1 MKILHIFD
9 HSLPLHSGYTFRS
22 RAILQ
27 QQRKLGYS
35 TCHVTSPKHPANG
48 SDNDSE
54 TAEGYT
60 FYRTKAYQSWFWRLP
75 VLKELAVVLALKSR
89 IKQLIK
95 AEQPD
100 VLHAHSPA
108 LNGLAALWAAK
119 KAGIPVVYEIRAFW
133 EDAAVDH
140 GTCQE
145 DDLRYNLS
153 RALETYVAKK
163 AQAVTTICEG
173 LRRDLISRGISADK
187 ITVIPNAVDP
197 EQFQP
202 ISEKNIS
209 LELQYQLKN
218 KMVLGFLGSFYAY
231 EGLDLLI
238 KALPLI
244 RQKIPS
250 VTLLLVGGGP
260 QESALKQLISQLG
273 LNDAVIMPGRVPHS
287 DVMQYYSLVDLLVYP
302 RKAMRLT
309 ELVTP
314 LKPLEAM
321 AQGMRLLASDV
332 GGHLELIEH
341 GKTGWLFQRD
351 NIDDLAEQAI
361 RILKNLSTNDEVIE
375 NGLQFVRTERNWA
388 ASVGRYVAL
397 YQRLQQQR
405 LKHEH

>member
-27 QQRKLGYS
+27 QQRQLGFT
-35 TCHVTSPKHPANG
+35 TCHVTSPKHPD
-48 SDNDSE
+48 SDNGQQ

-60 FYRTKAYQSWFWRLP
+60 FHRTRAYQSWFWRLP
-75 VLKELAVVLALKSR
+75 VLKELAVVLALKNR
-89 IKQLIK
+89 LLQLIK
-95 AEQPD
+95 TEQPD
-100 VLHAHSPA
+100 ILHAHSPA

-119 KAGIPVVYEIRAFW
+119 KTAIPVVYEIRAFW

-140 GTCQE
+140 GTCKE
-145 DDLRYNLS
+145 HDLRYRLS
-153 RALETYVAKK
+153 HALESYVAKK
-163 AQAVTTICEG
+163 ASAITTICEG
-173 LRRDLISRGISADK
+173 LRQDLISRGISADK

-197 EQFQP
+197 QQFQLL
-202 ISEKNIS
+202 SAKNVALS
-209 LELQYQLKN
+209 QQYQLQDKV
-218 KMVLGFLGSFYAY
+218 VLGFLGSFYAY

-244 RQKIPS
+244 RQQIPN

-260 QESALKQLISQLG
+260 QDAQLKQLVSQLG
-273 LNDAVIMPGRVPHS
+273 LTDSVIMPGRVPHS
-287 DVMQYYSLVDLLVYP
+287 EVMQYYSLVDLLVYP

-332 GGHLELIEH
+332 GGHQELIEH

-351 NIDDLAEQAI
+351 NIEDLAEQAI
-361 RILKNLSTNDEVIE
+361 RILQQLGSSEQIIE
-375 NGLQFVRTERNWA
+375 NGLEFIRTERNWA

-397 YQRLQQQR
+397 YQRLVD
-405 LKHEH
+405 EH

>member
-27 QQRKLGYS
+27 QQRALGYD
-35 TCHVTSPKHPANG
+35 TCHVTSPKHPN
-48 SDNDSE
+48 SENDSQ
-54 TAEGYT
+54 TAEGFS
-60 FYRTKAYQSWFWRLP
+60 FYRTKAYQSAFWRLP
-75 VLKELAVVLALKSR
+75 VLKELAVVLALKNR
-89 IKQLIK
+89 LRQLIK
-95 AEQPD
+95 LEKPD

-119 KAGIPVVYEIRAFW
+119 HSGIPVVYEIRAFW

-140 GTCQE
+140 GSCKE
-145 DDLRYNLS
+145 GDLRYRLT

-163 AQAVTTICEG
+163 AQAITTICEG

-197 EQFQP
+197 QQFQL
-202 ISEKNIS
+202 ISSKN
-209 LELQYQLKN
+209 LALQSQFALKD
-218 KMVLGFLGSFYAY
+218 KAVLGFLGSFYAY

-244 RQKIPS
+244 RQKVPS
-250 VTLLLVGGGP
+250 ACLLLVGGGP
-260 QESALKQLISQLG
+260 QEAALKQLVSELKLQ
-273 LNDAVIMPGRVPHS
+273 DAVIMPGRVPHS
-287 DVMQYYSLVDLLVYP
+287 EVMQYYSLVDLLVYP

-361 RILKNLSTNDEVIE
+361 RILKNFSSNDAIID

-405 LKHEH
+405 VLHER

>member
-27 QQRKLGYS
+27 QQRKLGYD
-35 TCHVTSPKHPANG
+35 TCHVTSPKHPN
-48 SDNDSE
+48 SDNDSQ
-54 TAEGYT
+54 TAEGFS
-60 FYRTKAYQSWFWRLP
+60 FYRTKAYQSWFWCLP
-75 VLKELAVVLALKSR
+75 VLKELAVVLALKNR
-89 IKQLIK
+89 LRQLIK
-95 AEQPD
+95 LEKPD
-100 VLHAHSPA
+100 IMHAHSPA

-119 KAGIPVVYEIRAFW
+119 KTGIPVVYEIRAFW

-140 GTCQE
+140 GSCRE
-145 DDLRYNLS
+145 GDLRYRLT

-163 AQAVTTICEG
+163 ANAVTTICEG

-197 EQFQP
+197 QQFQQ
-202 ISEKNIS
+202 INSKNTA
-209 LELQYQLKN
+209 LQAEFQLQGKA
-218 KMVLGFLGSFYAY
+218 VLGFLGSFYAY

-250 VTLLLVGGGP
+250 ATLLLVGGGP
-260 QESALKQLISQLG
+260 QELALKQLVTELN
-273 LNDAVIMPGRVPHS
+273 LNDAVIMPGRVAHS
-287 DVMQYYSLVDLLVYP
+287 EVMQYYSLVDLLVYP

-361 RILKNLSTNDEVIE
+361 RVLKNFSSNDSIIE
-375 NGLQFVRTERNWA
+375 NGLQFVHNERNWA
-388 ASVGRYVAL
+388 VSVSRYVAL
-397 YQRLQQQR
+397 YQRLQQ
-405 LKHEH
+405 HEH

>member
-27 QQRKLGYS
+27 QQRNLGYQ
-35 TCHVTSPKHPANG
+35 TCHVTSAKHPDNG
-48 SDNDSE
+48 EAVED
-54 TAEGYT
+54 AEGFS
-60 FYRTKAYQSWFWRLP
+60 FYRTAPYRSWFWRLP
-75 VLKELAVVLALKSR
+75 VLKELAVVLALKKR
-89 IKQLIK
+89 ILQLVHLEK
-95 AEQPD
+95 PD

-108 LNGLAALWAAK
+108 LNGLAAIWAAK
-119 KAGIPVVYEIRAFW
+119 ATSLPVVYEIRAFW

-140 GTCQE
+140 GSCKE
-145 DDLRYNLS
+145 GDLRYKLT

-163 AQAVTTICEG
+163 ADAVTTICQG
-173 LRRDLISRGISADK
+173 LKQDLISRGISEDK

-197 EQFQP
+197 EQFQL
-202 ISEKNIS
+202 IGAKNTA
-209 LELQYQLKN
+209 LELEFNLQN
-218 KMVLGFLGSFYAY
+218 KPVLGFLGSFYAY

-238 KALPLI
+238 RALPLI

-250 VTLLLVGGGP
+250 ATLLLVGGGP
-260 QESALKQLISQLG
+260 QQKALEQLVQQLD
-273 LNDAVIMPGRVPHS
+273 LTDAVIMPGRVPHS
-287 DVMQYYSLVDLLVYP
+287 SVMQYYSLVDLLVYP

-321 AQGMRLLASDV
+321 AQGVRLLASDV

-351 NIDDLAEQAI
+351 NIEDLAEQAI
-361 RILKNLSTNDEVIE
+361 RALKNFSTNDGIAE
-375 NGLQFVRTERNWA
+375 NALQFIQSERNWA
-388 ASVGRYVAL
+388 VSVGRYVSIYAGL
-397 YQRLQQQR
+397 HRG
-405 LKHEH
+405 

>member
-27 QQRKLGYS
+27 QQHNMGYQ
-35 TCHVTSPKHPANG
+35 TCHITSPKHPATEH
-48 SDNDSE
+48 SIE
-54 TAEGYT
+54 QAESFS
-60 FYRTKAYQSWFWRLP
+60 FYRTKAYSSWFWRLP
-75 VLKELAVVLALKSR
+75 VLKELAVVLALKQR
-89 IKQLIK
+89 MAQVIRLEKP
-95 AEQPD
+95 A

-119 KAGIPVVYEIRAFW
+119 QAKLPVVYEIRAFW

-140 GTCQE
+140 GSCTE
-145 DDLRYNLS
+145 GDLRYNLT
-153 RALETYVAKK
+153 RALESYVAKK
-163 AQAVTTICEG
+163 ADAVTTICQG
-173 LRRDLISRGISADK
+173 LRQDLISRGIKSDK
-187 ITVIPNAVDP
+187 ITVIANAVDP
-197 EQFQP
+197 NQFAL
-202 ISEKNIS
+202 IHEKNPR
-209 LELQYQLKN
+209 LEQQFQLKN
-218 KMVLGFLGSFYAY
+218 KLVLGFLGSFYAY

-238 KALPLI
+238 RALPLI
-244 RQKIPS
+244 RQKLPS
-250 VTLLLVGGGP
+250 ATLLLIGGGP
-260 QESALKQLISQLG
+260 QEAALKQLVNE
-273 LNDAVIMPGRVPHS
+273 LNLTDAVIMPGRVPHS

-351 NIDDLAEQAI
+351 NIEDLAEQAI
-361 RILKNLSTNDEVIE
+361 RALSNVGADSSITDNARHFI
-375 NGLQFVRTERNWA
+375 QTERNWA
-388 ASVGRYVAL
+388 ATTAPYQVL
-397 YQRLQQQR
+397 YTRLLHGQ
-405 LKHEH
+405 

>member
-27 QQRKLGYS
+27 QQRVLGYH
-35 TCHVTSPKHPANG
+35 TCHVTSPKHPN
-48 SDNDSE
+48 SENDSQ
-54 TAEGYT
+54 TAEGFS

-75 VLKELAVVLALKSR
+75 VLKELAVVLALKKR
-89 IKQLIK
+89 LLQLIK
-95 AEQPD
+95 LEQPD
-100 VLHAHSPA
+100 ILHAHSPA

-119 KAGIPVVYEIRAFW
+119 KAGIPLVYEIRAFW

-140 GTCQE
+140 GSCE
-145 DDLRYNLS
+145 EGDVRYRLT

-163 AQAVTTICEG
+163 ANAITTICEG

-187 ITVIPNAVDP
+187 ITVVANAVDP
-197 EQFQP
+197 EQFQL
-202 ISEKNIS
+202 ISERNS
-209 LELQYQLKN
+209 PLELQYQLKN
-218 KMVLGFLGSFYAY
+218 KLVLGFLGSFYAY

-244 RQKIPS
+244 RQKVPS
-250 VTLLLVGGGP
+250 ATLLLVGGGP
-260 QESALKQLISQLG
+260 QEAALKQLVSQLG
-273 LNDAVIMPGRVPHS
+273 LKDAVIMPGRVPHS

-351 NIDDLAEQAI
+351 NIDDLAEQAV
-361 RILKNLSTNDEVIE
+361 RILKNFSNHDKIIA
-375 NGLQFVRTERNWA
+375 NGLQFIRTERNWA
-388 ASVGRYVAL
+388 ASVGHYVAL
-397 YQRLQQQR
+397 YQRLQ
-405 LKHEH
+405 HEH

>member
-1 MKILHIFD
+1 MKILYIFD

-27 QQRKLGYS
+27 QQRQLGFT
-35 TCHVTSPKHPANG
+35 TCHVTSPKHPD
-48 SDNDSE
+48 SDNGQQ

-60 FYRTKAYQSWFWRLP
+60 FHRTRAYQSWFWRLP
-75 VLKELAVVLALKSR
+75 VLKELAVVLALKNR
-89 IKQLIK
+89 LLQLIK
-95 AEQPD
+95 TEQPD
-100 VLHAHSPA
+100 ILHAHSPA

-119 KAGIPVVYEIRAFW
+119 KTAIPVVYEIRAFW

-140 GTCQE
+140 GTCKE
-145 DDLRYNLS
+145 HDLRYRLS
-153 RALETYVAKK
+153 HALESYVAKK
-163 AQAVTTICEG
+163 ASAITTICEG
-173 LRRDLISRGISADK
+173 LRQDLISRGISADK

-197 EQFQP
+197 QQFQLL
-202 ISEKNIS
+202 SAKNVALS
-209 LELQYQLKN
+209 QQYQLQDKV
-218 KMVLGFLGSFYAY
+218 VLGFLGSFYAY

-244 RQKIPS
+244 RQQIPN

-260 QESALKQLISQLG
+260 QDAQLKQLVSQLG
-273 LNDAVIMPGRVPHS
+273 LTDSVIMPGRVPHS
-287 DVMQYYSLVDLLVYP
+287 EVMQYYSLVDLLVYP

-332 GGHLELIEH
+332 GGHQELIEH

-351 NIDDLAEQAI
+351 NIEDLAEQAI
-361 RILKNLSTNDEVIE
+361 RILQQLGSSEQIIE
-375 NGLQFVRTERNWA
+375 NGLEFIRTERNWA

-397 YQRLQQQR
+397 YQRLVD
-405 LKHEH
+405 EH